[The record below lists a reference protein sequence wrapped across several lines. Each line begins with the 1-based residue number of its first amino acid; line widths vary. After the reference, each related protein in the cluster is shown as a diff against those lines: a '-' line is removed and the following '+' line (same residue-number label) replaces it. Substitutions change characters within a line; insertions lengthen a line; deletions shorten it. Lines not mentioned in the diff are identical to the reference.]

1 MLCTYFHVICNI
13 VYSMLCRWFLS
24 IDSNKVKGRRYNL
37 PCTTDIIFLYNLV
50 YPRDVVQPPVFVT
63 AALERNKKKLA
74 LSSLSP
80 GQVAARRSRQYKTL
94 LCVLST
100 RWNVRPT
107 LLIWIWILAFC
118 LCNPLFS
125 CSISW
130 NWSSHWHWWFPCA
143 VACLASRDIDGQ
155 VTAWKFRCPFS
166 PYSVSPRVLDKALI
180 EKPMFVQEGS
190 FCTSNLSSGTSLQQ
204 DFVIWKVGWKH
215 FMMNIL
221 AAVHFA

>member
-100 RWNVRPT
+100 R
-107 LLIWIWILAFC
+107 
-118 LCNPLFS
+118 
-125 CSISW
+125 
-130 NWSSHWHWWFPCA
+130 
-143 VACLASRDIDGQ
+143 
-155 VTAWKFRCPFS
+155 
-166 PYSVSPRVLDKALI
+166 
-180 EKPMFVQEGS
+180 
-190 FCTSNLSSGTSLQQ
+190 
-204 DFVIWKVGWKH
+204 
-215 FMMNIL
+215 
-221 AAVHFA
+221 